1 MNDQP
6 TIDIDYFSD
15 LLCVWAYIAQA
26 RVDELRAAFDAQVR
40 IHYRH
45 FNLFGDTGHKIGQGW
60 ANQGSYA
67 GFGQHLQE
75 VGARFEHIE
84 LHADLWTTVRPVSSA
99 GPHLAVKAAQ
109 LLGGPHGDGVL
120 ADRYAWALRLAFFR
134 DGRDIADWATQ
145 ADLARQLGLDPGA
158 LEAEIRNGRAH
169 AALAADE
176 RDRQNHR
183 VQGSPTFVLNEGRQ
197 VLFGNVGYRV
207 LEANIREL
215 MQEPAAGAAS
225 WC

>member
-1 MNDQP
+1 MRSAFDGQVV
-6 TIDIDYFSD
+6 IRYRYFS
-15 LLCVWAYIAQA
+15 
-26 RVDELRAAFDAQVR
+26 
-40 IHYRH
+40 
-45 FNLFGDTGHKIGQGW
+45 LFGDTDYKIGKGW
-60 ANQGSYA
+60 ANRGGYA
-67 GFGQHLQE
+67 GFGQHLHD

-84 LHADLWTTVRPVSSA
+84 LHAELWTTVRPASSA

-109 LLGGPHGDGVL
+109 ALGGPQGDGML

-145 ADLARQLGLDPGA
+145 AGVAREVGLDPGA
-158 LEAEIRNGRAH
+158 LEAEIRKGRAH

-176 RDRQNHR
+176 RDRQTHR
-183 VQGSPTFVLNEGRQ
+183 GQGSPTFVLNEGRQ

-207 LEANIREL
+207 LDANIREL
-215 MQEPAAGAAS
+215 MQEPAAGAAG